1 MRRKIDSVLLDNLQ
15 KELSSTSGKK
25 WQTYQCTLV
34 TPMYGGGVKAGEVD
48 KEMPIRASSI
58 RGQLRFWWRIACGH
72 KDPEELLKQET
83 AIWGGIGDEGATAS
97 KVEIRVSNVDFKG
110 EVAAFEYERH
120 YKDHNKFKTV
130 PKPDS
135 NLGHAYAL
143 FSAQGKLSKDKAAI
157 EALPHKIAKTG
168 LFFELQ
174 LNFKTHIEG
183 ALISEQ
189 ISEVK
194 EAIRWWA
201 SFGGVGSRTRR
212 GLGAVKVS
220 GEGITPVTQDEVQA
234 RGGVL
239 ALVSRNGKPETD
251 SHAVVCWRYGCDK
264 LRDFRQA
271 KNVGR
276 NPPKSDSKSPAG
288 QSRWPE
294 ANSVRNLA
302 GTHSKKHPP
311 SDPKTN
317 FFPRASFGLPIIF
330 HFQQDSGPGRE
341 PDDHTLKVADKDKER
356 MASPLILRPYYNGKH
371 WESAALLLP
380 DWHYA
385 LHQSLELSPK
395 PKNVEDKPMH
405 WSFSPEQQKQLVEKN
420 KPMQGRPN
428 DPLSAFLDYFKEG
441 NL

>member
-1 MRRKIDSVLLDNLQ
+1 MRRKTNQDFESLQ
-15 KELSSTSGKK
+15 EALKTTPTKT
-25 WQTYQCTLV
+25 WQTYNCTLV

-48 KEMPIRASSI
+48 KDMPIRASSI
-58 RGQLRFWWRIACGH
+58 RGQLRFWWRIACGPFNSP
-72 KDPEELLKQET
+72 KEMFDRET
-83 AIWGGIGDEGATAS
+83 AIWGGIGDDGATVS
-97 KVEIRVSNVDFKG
+97 QVEIRVSNVDCKG

-120 YKDHNKFKTV
+120 HKDRNKFKSV
-130 PKPDS
+130 PKPHPE
-135 NLGHAYAL
+135 LGHAYAL
-143 FSAQGKLSKDKAAI
+143 FSAQGKLSKDKTAI
-157 EALPHKIAKTG
+157 EELPHKIAKTG

-174 LNFKTHIEG
+174 LNFKTHTEG

-189 ISEVK
+189 INEVK
-194 EAIRWWA
+194 ESIRWWS

-212 GLGAVKVS
+212 GLGAVKVT
-220 GEGITPVTQDEVQA
+220 GDGIIPVTRGEVEEK
-234 RGGVL
+234 GGVL
-239 ALVSRNGKPETD
+239 ELVTRNGKPETD
-251 SHAVVCWRYGCDK
+251 AHAVVCWRYGCDK

-276 NPPKSDSKSPAG
+276 NPPKPDSKSPAG

-302 GTHSKKHPP
+302 ESHSKKHSP

-356 MASPLILRPYYNGKH
+356 MASPLVLCPYYNGKY

-380 DWHYA
+380 DWQKA
-385 LHQSLELSPK
+385 LHQRLELSPK
-395 PKNVEDKPMH
+395 PSNVKNEPMN
-405 WSFSPEQQKQLVEKN
+405 WSFSPEQQRLLAGKD
-420 KPMQGRPN
+420 KPMEGRRN
-428 DPLSAFLDYFKEG
+428 DPLSAFLDYFEKG
-441 NL
+441 Q